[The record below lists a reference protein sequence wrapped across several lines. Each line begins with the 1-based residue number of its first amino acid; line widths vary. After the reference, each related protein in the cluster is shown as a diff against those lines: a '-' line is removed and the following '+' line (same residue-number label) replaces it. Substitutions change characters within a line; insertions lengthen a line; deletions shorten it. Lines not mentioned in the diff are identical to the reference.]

1 MRPRP
6 YKKGDWVRILSTKFV
21 ERVGYPLIWYDLL
34 DEVQNDINCW
44 KAWQQLSG
52 CLIPVRFSQPKAEED
67 LLPALPM
74 GFKVRDLE
82 MPAYFAKA
90 CAMARVEQRGFGGNV
105 RQLIYLPVVGRDEL
119 FSGNKVRECAGA
131 VTQVYGRRVVKT
143 GKRVAPSSGA
153 TYSPDGDDHWY
164 ESGGLED
171 MKTHVLLDTL
181 YGEIE
186 ACNVELVKGAK
197 MPYDYTTQREV
208 RRAFWEAHPKLP
220 RRRITNHSGN
230 GKMYPTDTRCAFT
243 DFIDQLS
250 KSNQISQE
258 LAGRVTLD

>member
-6 YKKGDWVRILSTKFV
+6 YRVGDQVRILVTKFV

-82 MPAYFAKA
+82 LPAYFAKA

-105 RQLIYLPVVGRDEL
+105 RQLVYLPVVGRGEL

-143 GKRVAPSSGA
+143 GKRVPASGGVH
-153 TYSPDGDDHWY
+153 SDGEYWD
-164 ESGGLED
+164 EPGGLED
-171 MKTHVLLDTL
+171 MKTHVLLMTM
-181 YGEIE
+181 YGETE
-186 ACNVELVKGAK
+186 ACNVVLVKGAK

-208 RRAFWEAHPKLP
+208 RRAFWEAHPTLP
-220 RRRITNHSGN
+220 RRRITNYSGN
-230 GKMYPTDTRCAFT
+230 GKMYPTGTRCAFA